1 MPAAKQY
8 YYLEEIS
15 LFLQL
20 IMISLDKDIW
30 DWIESNIKVSPD
42 RLRLSNH
49 GDDLKMFAITQIDCR
64 QRTAKKLSE
73 TLAAFPK
80 FIFDSTIAAQ
90 QSTSDSL
97 AKFHSSLIGA
107 NASVLDMTGGLG
119 IDALHCSRVASN
131 VVMVEKDAFR
141 AECAAYNFQNMGVEN
156 VEVKCGDSVDFLNV
170 MPDNEYDYIFIDPAR
185 RGVNG
190 ERLYALSQC
199 KPDVTMILG
208 EMLRVAPNVIIKAS
222 PMLDACQ
229 VLKEL
234 HPVSR
239 IIALGTKAECKE
251 LIIICRREPVNHV
264 EYSAVTIMPSGD
276 VEFNFHDDATSDI
289 VLMADRPEVGD
300 ILYEP
305 YPAIVKMKPF
315 GAICN
320 RYNVS
325 KPALDTHLF
334 FKKTID
340 ESFPGVPHEILEVT
354 ELNKRSIKDLSA
366 RYTEAD
372 VTVKNFPMTSTE
384 LAARLKVRP
393 SGEIRLFAF
402 RTANGTK
409 LIVIARR
416 LQPSGAV

>member
-1 MPAAKQY
+1 
-8 YYLEEIS
+8 
-15 LFLQL
+15 
-20 IMISLDKDIW
+20 MISLEKDIW
-30 DWIESNIKVSPD
+30 DWIGLNIKVSPD

-49 GDDLKMFAITQIDCR
+49 GNDEKMFAIIQIDCR

-73 TLAAFPK
+73 TLAVFPK

-97 AKFHSSLIGA
+97 AKFHSSLIKT

-119 IDALHCSRVASN
+119 IDALHCSRVASK
-131 VVMVEKDAFR
+131 VVMVEKDDFR
-141 AECAAYNFQNMGVEN
+141 AECAASNFQGMGVEN
-156 VEVKCGDSVDFLNV
+156 IEVKCGDSVDFLNE
-170 MPDNEYDYIFIDPAR
+170 MPDNKYNYIFIDPAR
-185 RGVNG
+185 RGANG

-222 PMLDACQ
+222 PMLDVCQ
-229 VLKEL
+229 VLREL
-234 HPVSR
+234 HSVSQ

-251 LIIICRREPVNHV
+251 LIIICMRELIKPV

-276 VEFNFHDDATSDI
+276 VVEFNFHDETPGISDI
-289 VLMADRPEVGD
+289 VIMVDRPVVGD
-300 ILYEP
+300 IIYEP
-305 YPAIVKMKPF
+305 YPSIVKMKPF
-315 GAICN
+315 GEICN

-340 ESFPGVPHEILEVT
+340 KSFPGVPHKILEVT
-354 ELNKRSIKDLSA
+354 EFSKRSIKDISE
-366 RYTEAD
+366 RYTEID
-372 VTVKNFPMTSTE
+372 VTVKNFPMTSNE
-384 LAARLKVRP
+384 LAARLKANP
-393 SGEIRLFAF
+393 SGDIRLFAF
-402 RTANGTK
+402 RMANGTK

-416 LQPSGAV
+416 LP